1 MEGQIKYGKKGMRKI
16 RTIETINLSFS
27 VDYTRRLYVTSCAV
41 ELTREEPRDILS
53 KRENKVY
60 EYEIVNQWVPNSF
73 LDTPKYER
81 HPDIWWK
88 WK

>member
-1 MEGQIKYGKKGMRKI
+1 MRKI